1 MSTYLDRIGAGLVI
15 NRPDVFGF
23 DYLPEVLVGRDD
35 IQVQLASI
43 FSNIAHPNG
52 ASRAVITG
60 PVGSG
65 KTAVTKVFCNDVIKH
80 YSEKR
85 NIKSVYVNCRNAA
98 TSSRVMQAIVQ
109 KLDPGH
115 PDRGL
120 GLGELL
126 TSLKRMI
133 RGSNSHLIVTLDEVD
148 HLFRQS
154 GDGIIYQLMRIDED
168 GDTTGS
174 LSLIM
179 ISQEQVLDLLENA
192 VISRI
197 GRTNHIRMPPY
208 DKKGLYQIAEQRRKL
223 ALVTGTCPDEILE
236 LISESAEPSGDARQ
250 AIELLEGAAKR
261 AEAAGRSLIEAKDV
275 QKTVITLPSNVD
287 SMNIDTLSAHHML
300 ILIGIC
306 RRLKK
311 EESVTTGEAE
321 KLYHVACEEYEV
333 DPKGHTTFWK
343 HLKKLSQ
350 ENIISTKTTNAEVG
364 RGRTQYISMP
374 HMLPSDVSRRLETL
388 IPAKIKK
395 Y

>member
-1 MSTYLDRIGAGLVI
+1 MSTYLDRIGAGLII

-23 DYLPEVLVGRDD
+23 DFLPNELVGREDY
-35 IQVQLASI
+35 QVQLASI

-52 ASRAVITG
+52 TSRAVITG

-65 KTAVTKVFCNDVIKH
+65 KTAVTKLFCQDIIKH
-80 YSEKR
+80 LSDKR

-98 TSSRVMQAIVQ
+98 TSSRVMQTIVQ

-126 TSLKRMI
+126 TSLKRII

-148 HLFRQS
+148 HLLRQS

-168 GDTTGS
+168 GDNTGT

-197 GRTNHIRMPPY
+197 GRTNHLRIPPY
-208 DKKGLYQIAEQRRKL
+208 DKSGLYKIAEQRRDL
-223 ALVTGTCPDEILE
+223 ALVNGTCSDEILE
-236 LISESAEPSGDARQ
+236 LISEAAEPSGDARH
-250 AIELLEGAAKR
+250 AIELLEGASKR
-261 AEAAGRSLIEAKDV
+261 AEAAGRSQIEPKDV
-275 QKTVITLPSNVD
+275 QKTVVSLPGNVD
-287 SMNIDTLSAHHML
+287 SINIDNLSAHHML

-306 RRLKK
+306 RRLRK
-311 EESVTTGEAE
+311 EDSMTTGEAE

-343 HLKKLSQ
+343 HLKKLAQ
-350 ENIISTKTTNAEVG
+350 ENIISTKTSNAEVG
-364 RGRTQYISMP
+364 RGRTQFISMP
-374 HMLPSDVSRRLETL
+374 HMLPSDVARRLETL
-388 IPAKIKK
+388 IPSKIKR
-395 Y
+395 